1 MAFHTAINRTLDR
14 FGGFALRFERHAT
27 VRAITEG
34 LVNLIPLV
42 LIGTICLA
50 VSNLPIPALHDF
62 LNGITMGHW
71 SLIAS
76 IISFSTE
83 DIIGLAALLSVSYVL
98 AVRSKFMQGREIT
111 PFIPMFAAFAC
122 YVILLVWDP
131 VSYGATPA
139 GEEPVLLFTNPGRN
153 GVFGALFIALL
164 SVNLFILFARLWQ
177 KLPWGHWQIL
187 GSHQQIRLAIRT
199 VFPVVCT
206 LIGFIA
212 LRLLSDW
219 LFSTT
224 HIEEHL
230 SGVIT
235 QIVSEGS
242 LQSVMTSVLLM
253 QLLWFF
259 GVHGSNTIQFYME
272 QPGGASASGVA
283 PAIDPATMFTNPDF
297 YSVFV
302 DMGGSG
308 TTMALLVVL
317 LVFGSASRGRRLAR
331 ISIFPVVFNINETL
345 VFGMPIVFNP
355 FFFIPFVL
363 APVLSAAVAYGAF
376 SLGLVPP
383 MINYVE
389 WTTPLLFSG
398 YLSTGSP
405 AGFLLQLVCVALSI
419 AVYIPFVLFA
429 KSATEKYQ
437 REQFACFKKEAASAA
452 NNEHVSLIT
461 RRDEIGEMARDFAA
475 ESNEIFEEGRIPFY
489 MVYQPKTNQL
499 GEVVGAEA
507 LLRWTH
513 PRFGPVPPDVLIE
526 ITDEAGLSVPMGRWI
541 TTQALEEHAR
551 WRAHTH
557 PHDEDQGPIHTH
569 TPSELV
575 ISINLN
581 PYHLFADEAFP
592 EFLAEELQR
601 TGTDPATVEL
611 EITEHAAVHASTA
624 MREIF
629 RSLRSLGVELSIDD
643 MGMGYSSL
651 TYISD
656 FGVSVVKID
665 VSLINKVVHDSQQQ
679 EIVRS
684 VVELAGQINLAV
696 IVEGVETR
704 EQVDTLVSL
713 GCHYFQGYYFS
724 RPLVPRDF
732 LRYVAE
738 HGTAHM
744 QREGQ
749 REEL

>member
-1 MAFHTAINRTLDR
+1 MAFHTAINTTLDR
-14 FGGFALRFERHAT
+14 LGGFALRFERHAT

-62 LNGITMGHW
+62 LNGITVGHW

-98 AVRSKFMQGREIT
+98 AVRSTFMQGREIT
-111 PFIPMFAAFAC
+111 PFIPMFTAFAC
-122 YVILLVWDP
+122 YVVLVVWDP
-131 VSYGATPA
+131 ASYAATPA
-139 GEEPVLLFTNPGRN
+139 GQEPVVLFTNPGRN
-153 GVFGALFIALL
+153 GVFDALFVALV
-164 SVNLFILFARLWQ
+164 SVNLFILFARIWQ
-177 KLPWGHWQIL
+177 RLPWGHWQVL

-206 LIGFIA
+206 LISFIA
-212 LRLLSDW
+212 LRFLGEW

-224 HIEEHL
+224 HIEAL
-230 SGVIT
+230 ISGVILE
-235 QIVSEGS
+235 IVSEGS
-242 LQSVMTSVLLM
+242 LQSVIISVLLM

-259 GVHGSNTIQFYME
+259 GVHGSNTIQSYME
-272 QPGGASASGVA
+272 QAGATMEQAGAASASGA
-283 PAIDPATMFTNPDF
+283 LDAIDPATMFTDPDF

-308 TTMALLVVL
+308 TTVGLLIVLLVV
-317 LVFGSASRGRRLAR
+317 GSASRGKRLGR

-345 VFGMPIVFNP
+345 VFGMPVVFNP
-355 FFFIPFVL
+355 FFFIPFIL

-376 SLGLVPP
+376 SLELVPP
-383 MINYVE
+383 MTNYVE

-405 AGFLLQLVCVALSI
+405 AGSLLQLVCVALAI
-419 AVYIPFVLFA
+419 AVYLPFVLFA
-429 KSATEKYQ
+429 KSSIERYQ
-437 REQFACFKKEAASAA
+437 FNQFDCFKKEAAAAA
-452 NNEHVSLIT
+452 NNEHVSLMT

-475 ESNEIFEEGRIPFY
+475 EANELFEEERIPFY
-489 MVYQPKTNQL
+489 MMYQPKTNRL

-551 WRAHTH
+551 WQGHTQDPLH
-557 PHDEDQGPIHTH
+557 
-569 TPSELV
+569 

-581 PYHLFADEAFP
+581 PYHLFADKAFP
-592 EFLAEELQR
+592 EFLAEEMQR
-601 TGTDPATVEL
+601 IGTDPGTVEL
-611 EITEHAAVHASTA
+611 EITEHAAVHASPA
-624 MREIF
+624 MLEIF

-665 VSLINKVVHDSQQQ
+665 VSLIDKVVCDIQQQ

-684 VVELAGQINLAV
+684 VVELARQIDLAV

-704 EQVDTLVSL
+704 EQVDALVSL
-713 GCHYFQGYYFS
+713 GCRYFQGYYFS
-724 RPLVPRDF
+724 RPLTPRDF
-732 LRYVAE
+732 LSYAAE
-738 HGTAHM
+738 HGTARM
-744 QREGQ
+744 EREG
-749 REEL
+749 L